1 METAKNLISRKDAIQ
16 AELDSQ
22 YSILSAN
29 NSTLHTPL
37 VDPQGFPRSDI
48 DVYAVRHARVR
59 IIELKND
66 MDAIINELGKALET
80 VYNPQTGGLV
90 PTALERPVTSISAVQ
105 GSLGESI
112 AFAKVDGV
120 APNSPAAQAGLL
132 REDLILQFGSLTS
145 SAFSSRSLQPLADLV
160 ASHENQTIDVI
171 VLRKETQRHSIQ
183 LVPRQGWGG
192 RGLLGCHIVPFTR
205 S

>member
-1 METAKNLISRKDAIQ
+1 MEIAKNLISRKDAIQ

-29 NSTLHTPL
+29 SSTLHTPL

-80 VYNPQTGGLV
+80 VYNPQSG
-90 PTALERPVTSISAVQ
+90 VTDTSAAQ
-105 GSLGESI
+105 GSPGETT

-120 APNSPAAQAGLL
+120 APSSPAAQAVSGLL
-132 REDLILQFGSLTS
+132 REDFIVQFGSLTS

-160 ASHENQTIDVI
+160 AAHENQTINII
-171 VLRKETQRHSIQ
+171 VLRKETQRHSLQ
-183 LVPRQGWGG
+183 LIPRQGWGG
-192 RGLLGCHIVPFTR
+192 RGLLGYAIVMFF
-205 S
+205 